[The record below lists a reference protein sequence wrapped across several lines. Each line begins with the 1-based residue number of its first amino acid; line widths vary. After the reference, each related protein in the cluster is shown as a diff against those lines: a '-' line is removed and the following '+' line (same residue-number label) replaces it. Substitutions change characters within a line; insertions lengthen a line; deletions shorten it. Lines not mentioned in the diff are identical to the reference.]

1 MACAGA
7 DVVTLAKRYANRVDI
22 VHAKDIRKDMTDKLL
37 PGEITCPEGV
47 KAGMF
52 APIGQG
58 DMDFKAIVAALT
70 EANFDGYYVLVQD
83 IMIDGE
89 PAPGEGSIN
98 NAKASLEALMALAK
112 N

>member
-1 MACAGA
+1 MACGGA

-22 VHAKDIRKDMTDKLL
+22 VHAKDIHKDMTDKLL
-37 PGEITCPEGV
+37 PGEITWSEGV

-58 DMDFKAIVAALT
+58 DMDFKAIVAALA
-70 EANFDGYYVLVQD
+70 EANFDGYYVLEQD
-83 IMIDGE
+83 IMTDGE
-89 PAPGEGSIN
+89 PAPGEGPIH
-98 NAKASLEALMALAK
+98 NARASLESLKALAK

>member
-1 MACAGA
+1 MACGGA
-7 DVVTLAKRYANRVDI
+7 DVVALAKRYANRVDI
-22 VHAKDIRKDMTDKLL
+22 VHAKDITDKLL
-37 PGEITCPEGV
+37 PGETTWSEGV

-58 DMDFKAIVAALT
+58 DMDFKAIVTALD
-70 EANFDGYYVLVQD
+70 EANFDGYYVLEQD

-98 NAKASLEALMALAK
+98 NAKASLEALKALAK